1 MSGGEAAGNVARGL
15 ASTVVSHGV
24 SLAREVPGTVAL
36 ATGLAGFASWLYL
49 SRQGDTM
56 PPKKRKSRIGA
67 LKRLSLSPQKSP
79 AAARHPSATT
89 PGEASASDENCD
101 DDEFEEEG
109 ALSEQSDEGYLMVD
123 SNHDMISVDSS
134 DPDGTPEA
142 RAEAVFANAIERRAE
157 AVVAA
162 LDEGRCEVNAYD
174 GFGNTL
180 LIIAA
185 QTNCAALA
193 TEVLERGADI
203 NAQNWRGQTALHF
216 AMSFNYH
223 GMADLLLARGADRNI
238 KNDWGM
244 TPEQGIMD
252 FAGDGELMSAHP
264 DVLPQPH
271 YSYNTRN
278 MMMWGKQ
285 PGASTAPGSG
295 VRPLSPGGLRVP
307 IPPGAQYP
315 PGLGQRHSEASGM
328 AIAYHYAYPQLM
340 MPPQSDGVGGWKVVN
355 PLSMYAPSGATGSE
369 TPPGA
374 TGFAVPHLYGAPWA
388 AAPSGAPGMGTWTGG
403 AELGATLGAQWAA
416 GHVAGPA
423 NDPSLQGRQTGGGTG
438 PSSDGAAQP
447 PPPPPPPPPPLP
459 KAEDKKKTPAIT
471 LSFLSNKAGGNP
483 QHKADGKLSLG
494 KSKSMSLAWGPAKA
508 KDAMAAFG
516 VDSHETG
523 RSDANASSMPPAPA
537 RTASPPSAPD
547 DGDLPLG
554 AIAIPGV
561 DMAELFCGPD
571 TGPAST
577 GGAKRPPPPGG
588 APPPPPPPPP
598 GGKAGTGPPPPPPP
612 PGGKGGPPPP
622 PPPPGSKSGG
632 GGAANAGADGISKSW
647 EVIQQFQS
655 LNRKNKPAGGGNK
668 FSKVSAL
675 VYTYILMKLNIKIK
689 KL

>member
-49 SRQGDTM
+49 SRQSDKM

-79 AAARHPSATT
+79 AAARRPSATPPGEVP

-109 ALSEQSDEGYLMVD
+109 ALSEQSDEGFLMVD
-123 SNHDMISVDSS
+123 SSHDMISVDSS

-142 RAEAVFANAIERRAE
+142 RAEAMFANAIERRVE

-174 GFGNTL
+174 GYGNTL

-185 QTNCAALA
+185 QTNCAVLA

-264 DVLPQPH
+264 EPHYLLQPH
-271 YSYNTRN
+271 YLYNTRT
-278 MMMWGKQ
+278 
-285 PGASTAPGSG
+285 STAPGSR

-315 PGLGQRHSEASGM
+315 PGLGQWHSE
-328 AIAYHYAYPQLM
+328 AYHYAYPPHM

-355 PLSMYAPSGATGSE
+355 PLSMYAPSGAGGE

-374 TGFAVPHLYGAPWA
+374 TGFAVPPFYGSPWA
-388 AAPSGAPGMGTWTGG
+388 AAPSGAPGIGTWPGG
-403 AELGATLGAQWAA
+403 AGWGATGLGATLGDKWAA

-423 NDPSLQGRQTGGGTG
+423 NDPSLQGRQTGGGTC

-447 PPPPPPPPPPLP
+447 PPPPPPPPLP
-459 KAEDKKKTPAIT
+459 KAEDKNKTPAIT

-483 QHKADGKLSLG
+483 KREGDGKLSLG
-494 KSKSMSLAWGPAKA
+494 KSKSISLAWGPAKA
-508 KDAMAAFG
+508 KDAIAAFG
-516 VDSHETG
+516 DDGDDTG

-571 TGPAST
+571 TGPASI

-612 PGGKGGPPPP
+612 PGGKGGPLPP
-622 PPPPGSKSGG
+622 PPPPGSKI
-632 GGAANAGADGISKSW
+632 GGAANAGADGIAKSW

-655 LNRKNKPAGGGNK
+655 LNRKNKPAGGGNT

-675 VYTYILMKLNIKIK
+675 VYMYVCVCVCVCVCAYTYEIEYSI
-689 KL
+689 